1 MKNLN
6 QVNTFLLVL
15 FSICLI
21 VSIAVYEKKL
31 VALNETIQEVSNLSN
46 EMLLNLDGNYINQ
59 IKDLGGYEEY
69 TGSIDYIDGYKYKLK
84 TKYINNAMHIV
95 FSIPNIQWEEDG
107 EMVYDMQLTKI
118 KKFFFVFLDK
128 DRFTLLRTE
137 EVHLKQMDFWRSK
150 IEIIF
155 STKFDINEDTYLL
168 IDDVIVGWK
177 KWE

>member
-1 MKNLN
+1 
-6 QVNTFLLVL
+6 
-15 FSICLI
+15 
-21 VSIAVYEKKL
+21 
-31 VALNETIQEVSNLSN
+31 
-46 EMLLNLDGNYINQ
+46 
-59 IKDLGGYEEY
+59 
-69 TGSIDYIDGYKYKLK
+69 
-84 TKYINNAMHIV
+84 
-95 FSIPNIQWEEDG
+95 
-107 EMVYDMQLTKI
+107 MQLTKI